1 MYGSLFQHPVAKL
14 LKPTLRYGIFSI
26 LLMLATVLLQLPLPL
41 LSAWIIDHVFQQHEF
56 QRLGIAIGI
65 MFATGCLLLA
75 ARFGQT
81 YLSVVFC
88 ERSKARCVNG
98 LMSKA
103 LEMSTPT
110 FRRRQPGYL
119 LARLRDDVGAI
130 DALLNTVIVAVG
142 DGCTV
147 LVVAGL
153 MFTLNIGMALIAI
166 LGLPFYVL
174 SLMIFNKKL
183 RSKIWESSEREALL
197 TQEMQEGLLSHDLIK
212 TFGAEQ
218 FHHDRFS
225 DSLNS
230 LVSARIRA
238 AMISNWAQSVAGF
251 FTVLLPA
258 GLLWYGAYEFAHGRV
273 TLGGFF
279 AFNTYLAFL
288 MGSAAGLM
296 SINFPL
302 QAFRVA
308 IGRITQI
315 LTEKDE
321 IVPVAA
327 PVEIAYPLGSIAFRD
342 VSFGYVKDQPILH
355 DISFSVSAGEHLAV
369 VGHSGAGKTTM
380 VLLLSRLYEPQSGHI
395 FLDGVDIARIEPT
408 QFRRLVAVVP
418 QETLLIS
425 GSIAENICYNLE
437 ATDEEIRNAAVLA
450 NADEFIS
457 ALPQGYDTMIGEDG
471 FNLSCGQRQR
481 IAIARALL
489 RKPKVLILDEANS
502 ALDSWSEQLILQAIQ
517 RLSRT
522 VTIITIAHR
531 LHTVKSADEI
541 VFLEHGHLVASG
553 SHEWLYINCKNYA
566 ALCDLQFTAAQAE
579 NGPSAGQKAASEMV
593 YAESA
598 SPQIGAS

>member
-1 MYGSLFQHPVAKL
+1 MHGSLLQHPVTKL
-14 LKPTLRYGIFSI
+14 LKPTLRYGVFSI
-26 LLMLATVLLQLPLPL
+26 VLMLATVLLQLPLPL

-56 QRLGIAIGI
+56 QRLGPAVGV

-75 ARFGQT
+75 ARFGQA
-81 YLSVVFC
+81 YLSVVFG
-88 ERSKARCVNG
+88 ERAKARCVNG

-103 LEMSTPT
+103 LNMSTPT
-110 FRRRQPGYL
+110 FRRRAPGYL

-147 LVVAGL
+147 LVVAVF
-153 MFTLNIGMALIAI
+153 MFTLNTGMAAIAI
-166 LGLPFYVL
+166 LSLPLYVL
-174 SLMIFNKKL
+174 SLAIFNRRL
-183 RSKIWESSEREALL
+183 RDQIWRSSEREALL
-197 TQEMQEGLLSHDLIK
+197 TQEMQEALLSHDLIK

-218 FHHDRFS
+218 FHQERFS
-225 DSLNS
+225 NSLS
-230 LVSARIRA
+230 ALVSARIRA
-238 AMISNWAQSVAGF
+238 AIISNWAQSVAGF

-258 GLLWYGAYEFAHGRV
+258 GLIWYGAYEFAHEHL

-296 SINFPL
+296 SINFPF

-321 IVPVAA
+321 IIPVSD
-327 PVEIAYPLGSIAFRD
+327 PVEIAYPQGTIEFRD
-342 VSFGYVKDQPILH
+342 VSFGYNRELPVLH
-355 DISFSVSAGEHLAV
+355 NISLTVNAGEQLAV

-380 VLLLSRLYEPQSGHI
+380 VFLLSRLYEPQAGHI
-395 FLDGVDIARIEPT
+395 FLDGVDLARIEPA

-437 ATDEEIRNAAVLA
+437 ANDEEIRNAAVLA

-457 ALPQGYDTMIGEDG
+457 ALPQGYETVIGEEG

-489 RKPKVLILDEANS
+489 RKPKVLILDEASS
-502 ALDSWSEQLILQAIQ
+502 ALDSGSEQLIQQTIQ
-517 RLSRT
+517 QLRRT

-531 LHTVKSADEI
+531 LHTVKSAEEI
-541 VFLEHGHLVASG
+541 VFLEHGHLVARG
-553 SHEWLYINCKNYA
+553 SHEWLYRNCKNYA
-566 ALCDLQFTAAQAE
+566 ALCDLQFTSAQAE
-579 NGPSAGQKAASEMV
+579 DESFASPKAAAAMV
-593 YAESA
+593 YTEHA
-598 SPQIGAS
+598 